1 MISDDNRSRMR
12 NQTTAPSD
20 ALEEQCGLGFIA
32 RIYRTTLLVWV
43 VAAIILADR
52 FGPASFIG
60 LSMGTA
66 IAAGSLRLVELTV
79 RVLLRPE
86 VQVEA
91 RRFVLIL
98 FLKLPILTTIMVG
111 VVWTVMTGYANVF
124 AFVGGVALVHAVIVL
139 KAVGGWMVVSM
150 PVEPRLAGA
159 EVWVSRLWEAA
170 RTRTWEG
177 PAKPSI
183 TAAPYVARR
192 ISCWAE
198 QPPVA
203 EPAAD

>member
-1 MISDDNRSRMR
+1 MKTEMIADDNRCRMR

-43 VAAIILADR
+43 VTAIILADR

-111 VVWTVMTGYANVF
+111 VVWTVMTGY
-124 AFVGGVALVHAVIVL
+124 
-139 KAVGGWMVVSM
+139 
-150 PVEPRLAGA
+150 
-159 EVWVSRLWEAA
+159 
-170 RTRTWEG
+170 
-177 PAKPSI
+177 
-183 TAAPYVARR
+183 
-192 ISCWAE
+192 
-198 QPPVA
+198 
-203 EPAAD
+203 